1 MSQPRV
7 PYHWLTNI
15 WDNTDSC
22 PTGGYEVTDLIWP
35 HVAKLT
41 NLKSFNCHALSSFKA
56 DGILNY
62 ISTLGK
68 GNQGLLLSVMN
79 QTLEHALSDKDLARV
94 RLSLAERVDG
104 QFEYVLFRDYE
115 STDESFSD

>member
-1 MSQPRV
+1 MDFKFFGS
-7 PYHWLTNI
+7 LDI
-15 WDNTDSC
+15 ADLC
-22 PTGGYEVTDLIWP
+22 LAGGYEVNDHIWP

-41 NLKSFNCHALSSFKA
+41 HLKSFNCHALSTFKA

-62 ISTLGK
+62 ISTLGN

-79 QTLEHALSDKDLARV
+79 QTLEHALTDKDLARV
-94 RLSLAERVDG
+94 RRSLAEKVDG

-115 STDESFSD
+115 STNESFSD